1 MLYND
6 ILHIHPF
13 IHSVN
18 HSHTDGGGY
27 HARCQPAH
35 REQFGV
41 QFLAQGHVGEVRESR
56 AQTTR
61 PTPQQPA
68 PPPMRPISHQRVGRT
83 GNESHL
89 HLFLNVFQVL
99 DELQRIIQ
107 PNNAHYISE
116 MRKRW
121 DDFYSKV
128 QFYGVMKKVM
138 KPPKTLDGGEV
149 TVYSTLI
156 CPSLYFEIS

>member
-1 MLYND
+1 MSLRAARND
-6 ILHIHPF
+6 FAGRHW
-13 IHSVN
+13 
-18 HSHTDGGGY
+18 
-27 HARCQPAH
+27 PAG
-35 REQFGV
+35 RT
-41 QFLAQGHVGEVRESR
+41 LR
-56 AQTTR
+56 
-61 PTPQQPA
+61 TPA
-68 PPPMRPISHQRVGRT
+68 LDRLLNNLRHHRPISHQCVGRT
-83 GNESHL
+83 GDESNL

-128 QFYGVMKKVM
+128 QFYGVMKKV
-138 KPPKTLDGGEV
+138 

-156 CPSLYFEIS
+156 CPSLYFEISWWVVTHTALCCALCRNSGTCHCCVQSPATALSIQHFAT

>member
-1 MLYND
+1 MSLRAARND
-6 ILHIHPF
+6 FAGRHW
-13 IHSVN
+13 
-18 HSHTDGGGY
+18 
-27 HARCQPAH
+27 PAG
-35 REQFGV
+35 RT
-41 QFLAQGHVGEVRESR
+41 LR
-56 AQTTR
+56 
-61 PTPQQPA
+61 TPA
-68 PPPMRPISHQRVGRT
+68 LDRLLNNLRHHRPISHQCVGRT
-83 GNESHL
+83 GDESNL

-138 KPPKTLDGGEV
+138 KPPKKLDGGEV

-156 CPSLYFEIS
+156 CASLYFEISG